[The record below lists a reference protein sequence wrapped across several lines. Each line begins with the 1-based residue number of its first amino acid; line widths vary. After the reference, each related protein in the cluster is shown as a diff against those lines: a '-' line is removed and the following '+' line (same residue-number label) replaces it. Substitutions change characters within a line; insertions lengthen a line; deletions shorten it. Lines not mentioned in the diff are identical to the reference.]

1 MEIALYCL
9 SYTKNI
15 KDMADTFILPL
26 QYQGEDKEFNCELRA
41 WGYTYRIAVDLG
53 GSEVL
58 FEPDEEG
65 KFRAAVPEAAP
76 RKENWDIGL
85 LSAIANQL
93 QFYLEEGSS

>member
-9 SYTKNI
+9 SYRKNI

-26 QYQGEDKEFNCELRA
+26 QYQGEDKEFDCQLRA

-65 KFRAAVPEAAP
+65 KFRAAAP
-76 RKENWDIGL
+76 DGAQRKENQDIGL
-85 LSAIANQL
+85 LSAIAEQL
-93 QFYLEEGSS
+93 QFYLKEGS